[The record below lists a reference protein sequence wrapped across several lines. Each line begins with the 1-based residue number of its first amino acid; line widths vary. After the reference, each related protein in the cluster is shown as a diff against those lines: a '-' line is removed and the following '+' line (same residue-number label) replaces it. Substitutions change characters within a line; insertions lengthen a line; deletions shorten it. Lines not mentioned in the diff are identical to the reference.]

1 MSWKL
6 GFDGSFSLKSAYGFN
21 AKVDPK
27 GRWRVPFFL
36 EPNIWSS
43 AGFALAE
50 QKQGFGS
57 NIWSNET
64 LLAQLSHMNMP
75 WNANK
80 KLQDLL
86 PDVSVRSQ
94 GVFTWIITEGGNI
107 IVNCDGVV
115 SHSTR
120 KVV

>member
-1 MSWKL
+1 MHKINYVIKIEDIQKYRIYVSYIL
-6 GFDGSFSLKSAYGFN
+6 T
-21 AKVDPK
+21 
-27 GRWRVPFFL
+27 VPFFL

-80 KLQDLL
+80 KLQDQL

-94 GVFTWIITEGGNI
+94 DVFTWIITEGGKI